1 MVTDSEH
8 KANLVA
14 NAFHREAEV
23 YSYQVNIDNYGVM
36 LLALPTEDWPVNLL
50 DYKATPIEQLPAGMD
65 EETVDEIA
73 DLQYRDRIVGL
84 LRTEKVEQKKA
95 SRVLDALK
103 AQIGETYAADLA
115 AYKAANG

>member
-1 MVTDSEH
+1 MITNSEH

-23 YSYQVNIDNYGVM
+23 YGYQVNIDNYTVM
-36 LLALPTEDWPVNLL
+36 LASLPTEDWPVNLL
-50 DYKATPIEQLPAGMD
+50 DYKSTPIENLPPAMTED
-65 EETVDEIA
+65 TVDTIA

-95 SRVLDALK
+95 SRVLEALK
-103 AQIGETYAADLA
+103 AQIGETYAADIA
-115 AYKAANG
+115 AFKAANG